1 MKEQTAK
8 FFFGPENHLPP
19 LGLVTLEGASE
30 LSEKIE
36 AHLLRWAHQ
45 AGRDVET
52 FRIQSSCPRFSS
64 GDGKGIIHDTVRG
77 YDLFFIVDV
86 GNYSCTYKFF
96 GKENHM
102 SPDDHFQDLK
112 RLIQAVSGK
121 AHRINVI
128 MPLLYG
134 GRQHR
139 RSYRESLDCAFALQ
153 ELQNMGVSNLVTFDA
168 HDPRVQNAVPLMGF
182 DSLRPAYQV
191 LKKMLGSFPDLVV
204 DRDDFMVISPD
215 EGALDRNM
223 FYASVMEVEM
233 GMFYKRRD
241 YSRVVD
247 GRNPI
252 VAHEYLGS
260 DVAGKAVFVADDIIS
275 SGESMLDIAYNVKER
290 RAKSF
295 FAFATYSIFTNGL
308 AAFDKAYEEGVIDGV
323 FGSNLTYLPQE
334 LRDRPW
340 FYEVDVSKYIA
351 YFIAALNHDISVGSL
366 IDPHQKIQALLKK
379 RREDRQALE
388 DEQLSFEGDR

>member
-8 FFFGPENHLPP
+8 FFFGPDNHLPP
-19 LGLVTLEGASE
+19 LGIVSLEGATE
-30 LSEKIE
+30 LSDKIE
-36 AHLLRWAHQ
+36 AHLLRWAQQ
-45 AGRDVET
+45 AGRQAES
-52 FRIQSSCPRFSS
+52 FRILCSCPRFSS
-64 GDGKGIIHDTVRG
+64 GDGKGLIQSTVRG

-96 GKENHM
+96 GRENRM

-121 AHRINVI
+121 AHRISVI

-153 ELQNMGVSNLVTFDA
+153 ELQNMGVQNLITFDA

-182 DSLRPAYQV
+182 DSLRPSYQV
-191 LKKMLGSFPDLVV
+191 LKKMLGSFPDLKV
-204 DRDDFMVISPD
+204 DRDGFMVISPD

-223 FYASVMEVEM
+223 FYASVMGVEM

-241 YSRVVD
+241 YSRMVD

-260 DVAGKAVFVADDIIS
+260 DVRGKDVFVADDIIS
-275 SGESMLDIAYNVKER
+275 SGESMLDIAYNVKKR
-290 RAKSF
+290 GAKRF
-295 FAFATYSIFTNGL
+295 FAFATYAIFTNGL
-308 AAFDKAYEEGVIDGV
+308 DTFDKAYQDGIIDGV
-323 FGSNLTYLPQE
+323 FGTNLTYRPDE
-334 LRDRPW
+334 LKERAW

-351 YFIAALNHDISVGSL
+351 YFISALHHDMSAGAL
-366 IDPHQKIQALLKK
+366 IDPHEKIRVLLEKHREVQSKQKGAQ
-379 RREDRQALE
+379 LE
-388 DEQLSFEGDR
+388 FK

>member
-8 FFFGPENHLPP
+8 FFFGPDNHLPP
-19 LGLVTLEGASE
+19 LGIVSLEGATQ
-30 LSEKIE
+30 LSDKIE
-36 AHLLRWAHQ
+36 AHLVRWAQQ
-45 AGRDVET
+45 AGRDTTT
-52 FRIQSSCPRFSS
+52 FRIPCSCPRFSS
-64 GDGKGIIHDTVRG
+64 GDGKGLIQSTVRG

-96 GKENHM
+96 GKENRM

-139 RSYRESLDCAFALQ
+139 RNYRESLDCAFALQ
-153 ELQNMGVSNLVTFDA
+153 ELQNMGVQNVITFDA

-182 DSLRPAYQV
+182 DNLMPSYQV
-191 LKKMLGSFPDLVV
+191 LKTLFKNFPEIST
-204 DRDDFMVISPD
+204 DRDSFMLISPD
-215 EGALDRNM
+215 EGALSRNM
-223 FYASVMEVEM
+223 FYASVLGVEL

-241 YSRVVD
+241 YSRIVN

-260 DVAGKAVFVADDIIS
+260 DVTGKDMFITDDIIA
-275 SGESMLDIAYNVKER
+275 SGESMLDIAYNLR
-290 RAKSF
+290 QRNARNI
-295 FAFATYSIFTNGL
+295 FAFATYGIFTNGPEV
-308 AAFDKAYEEGVIDGV
+308 FDKAFREGAVNGV
-323 FGSNLTYLPQE
+323 FGSNLTYLPPE
-334 LRDRPW
+334 IKEREW
-340 FYEVDVSKYIA
+340 FFEVDVSKYIA
-351 YFIAALNHDISVGSL
+351 YFIAALHHDMSAGAL
-366 IDPHQKIQALLKK
+366 IDPHEKIRVLLEK
-379 RREDRQALE
+379 RRAQQAKRQGA
-388 DEQLSFEGDR
+388 QLAF